1 MSFGD
6 LCQLSDVK
14 AWLQTGQNAFPA
26 TDDALLSRLITAAS
40 QFIQSWLGRQI
51 LLADYN
57 EIRDGLGTAG
67 ETRLQFACFPVSA
80 VLSVMVDGV
89 AVPPLPTPAPAVPGG
104 AVILPTTVEAGYV
117 FNPTQLV
124 IRGMCVPRKAQCVAL
139 QYTAGYAAVPAD
151 LGQACIELVAFK
163 YRERTRIGERSRTLG
178 GGGTASYTTAAFS
191 LRDLS
196 TDIQTLLSQYRAVA
210 AASGYVQ
217 LLAPS
222 ATDPA
227 LLVGAA

>member
-6 LCQLSDVK
+6 LCQLGDVK
-14 AWLQTGQNAFPA
+14 AWLQTGQNAFPS

-40 QFIQSWLGRQI
+40 QFIQSWLGRPIGQ
-51 LLADYN
+51 ADWL
-57 EIRDGLGTAG
+57 ELRDGLGTID

-80 VLSVMVDGV
+80 VLSVAVDGV
-89 AVPPLPTPAPAVPGG
+89 AVPPLPTPPPVLPGA
-104 AVILPTTVEAGYV
+104 AVILPTTVAAGYL
-117 FNPTQLV
+117 FSPTQLV
-124 IRGMCVPRKAQCVAL
+124 IRGLCVPRKAQCIWL
-139 QYTAGYAAVPAD
+139 QYTAGYAAVPPD
-151 LGQACIELVAFK
+151 LAQACIELVALK
-163 YRERTRIGERSRTLG
+163 YRERTRIGERARALG

-191 LRDLS
+191 LRDWS
-196 TDIQTLLSQYRAVA
+196 TDIQTSLSQYRAVA
-210 AASGYVQ
+210 PASGYVQ